1 MPQFKSTKN
10 IFGDFGDEVF
20 DRNWMDSDTVK
31 LPPSPD
37 WSYDRI
43 LQLEDIDIWEV
54 IIERGGSVALYAAW
68 CPYAEYYLVRY
79 GPNHMEAFYGRTVR
93 PLVKKFFDDRNLPCP
108 HPWNMRYL
116 DKVSEKHIGKI
127 GGDQIVQ
134 LGGTGLDY

>member
-10 IFGDFGDEVF
+10 IFRDFGDEVW
-20 DRNWMDSDTVK
+20 DRNWQDSDTVQ

-68 CPYAEYYLVRY
+68 MPYAEYYIVRY
-79 GPNHMEAFYGRTVR
+79 GPDHMEAFYGRSVR
-93 PLVKKFFDDRNLPCP
+93 PMVKKFFDDRNIHCP
-108 HPWNMRYL
+108 DIYTMRYL
-116 DKVSEKHIGKI
+116 DKVSDKHLGKI
-127 GGDQIVQ
+127 GNFNDRRYF
-134 LGGTGLDY
+134 T